1 MNPVFVKN
9 PLPWHIG
16 YMGTVLDANSRIVVA
31 FLPSDLANVII
42 EATNAH
48 FHNEAPEVKE
58 LRSSATVYIIQ
69 DENGVY
75 LRNHRNDDWTETPR
89 LARKFQRRCD
99 ATQCINA
106 NNYDASVIKLEVY

>member
-16 YMGTVLDANSRIVVA
+16 PIGTILDAQSRIVAA
-31 FLPSDLANVII
+31 FLPNDLAKAIV

-48 FHNEAPEVKE
+48 FHNESQEVEE
-58 LRSSATVYIIQ
+58 LHSSATVYVIK

-75 LRNHRNDDWTETPR
+75 LRNHKTGDWTQTPK